1 MLYFA
6 YGSNCDSAIMEKKQV
21 SFSSRKR
28 GRLNGYRLRFN
39 KLALRQRLPSG
50 IGFANIIED
59 PATVVEGIIY
69 DVVDEDVSRLD
80 ESERYPDHYG
90 RITVTVASDDGPV
103 ECQTYQAQPDKT
115 ADGLV
120 PSRNYLNHIL
130 AGRDFLSQQYFK
142 ALDQSLTYDGDC
154 AICHNHGEVL
164 FVIEPEGTFTLC
176 QPCQEA
182 KNIWGDTRGR
192 KLSVAETEAVMGY
205 VQASGE
211 SHGSILSLLEAVIE
225 QRLIDP

>member
-6 YGSNCDSAIMEKKQV
+6 YGSNCDPAIMAKKQV
-21 SFSSRKR
+21 KFTSRKR
-28 GRLNGYRLRFN
+28 GRLSGYRLRFN
-39 KLALRQRLPSG
+39 KLALRERLPEG
-50 IGFANIIED
+50 IGFANINED
-59 PATVVEGIIY
+59 PSGLVEGIIY
-69 DVVDEDVSRLD
+69 EVVDEDVARLD

-90 RITVTVASDDGPV
+90 RISIIVESDGGPI

-130 AGRDFLSQQYFK
+130 AGRDFLSQQYFE
-142 ALDQSLTYDGDC
+142 ALDQSLTYVGDC
-154 AICHNHGEVL
+154 AICHNNGEVL

-176 QPCQEA
+176 QPCLEA

-192 KLSVAETEAVMGY
+192 KLTVAETEAVMKY
-205 VQASGE
+205 VQDSGN
-211 SHGSILSLLEAVIE
+211 SHGSILELIEAVVE
-225 QRLIDP
+225 RRLIDP